1 MSLMD
6 SLTHYSVSLVELVE
20 VVGLVHRVIQVSL
33 VVESLE
39 VVVLS
44 KLVVFEVLEAVAVY
58 NLEVPGLVAYH

>member
-33 VVESLE
+33 VVESLV
-39 VVVLS
+39 VVVL
-44 KLVVFEVLEAVAVY
+44 LEPVVFEVLEVVAAY